1 MSTGKEAVVYE
12 ALPGLLFRVKI
23 LSAAGGGA
31 VGANGAGGEP
41 EEMLLA
47 HLAGKMKLHHIRI
60 VPGDKVLV
68 ELSPDGTRGRI
79 VRRL

>member
-1 MSTGKEAVVYE
+1 MNTGKEAVVLE
-12 ALPGLLFRVKI
+12 ALPGLLFRVKP
-23 LSAAGGGA
+23 AGAPADEG
-31 VGANGAGGEP
+31 P
-41 EEMLLA
+41 LLA

-60 VPGDKVLV
+60 LPGDRVIV